1 SCLSDWSSACA
12 LPILTQDVQTVA
24 AWGADY
30 LKMDWCYVGR
40 QSARRTYAH
49 ISRTAAATGHP
60 MVFSV
65 SNWGHNAPWDW
76 GPQVANLWQIGRASC
91 RERVCVGG

>member
-1 SCLSDWSSACA
+1 MPVLITSPDKIADTCEGATGCA
-12 LPILTQDVQTVA
+12 AGSHTCEYYAGSWGHLTQDVQTVA

-65 SNWGHNAPWDW
+65 SNWGHNAPWD
-76 GPQVANLWQIGRASC
+76 
-91 RERVCVGG
+91 